1 MSSDNI
7 YRPRNTAL
15 PPTMP
20 LEQNE
25 FVAPSEQ
32 PRQFTNEFIKSRS
45 QWMRPDK
52 SIMIASRDSAAKLS
66 ALGFDPIETMV
77 RKYDEIQAVIDQIM
91 MSSKPSMIA
100 MAQMMALQQKI
111 SNDLMKYGYAPVPV
125 NAAPEEDKTPTRIIY
140 SGDDE

>member
-1 MSSDNI
+1 MSNP
-7 YRPRNTAL
+7 YRPKNTDL
-15 PPTMP
+15 PPKME
-20 LEQNE
+20 LAENS
-25 FVAPSEQ
+25 FVPPSEQ
-32 PRQFTNEFIKSRS
+32 PRQFSPEFIKSRS

-52 SIMIASRDSAAKLS
+52 SIMIASRDSAGKLA

-100 MAQMMALQQKI
+100 MAQMMSLQQKI

-125 NAAPEEDKTPTRIIY
+125 SAPPDVDREPTRIIY
-140 SGDDE
+140 SDESE